1 MNAPR
6 EKLAADFQILM
17 SDVEELARATA
28 SQTGDKITELRGRVQ
43 RAAAELRPRL
53 AEMEALAREKAK
65 VVAATTDTY
74 VHDHP
79 WGAVGVSAGIGIII
93 GILIGRR

>member
-6 EKLAADFQILM
+6 EKLVTDIQVLM
-17 SDVEELARATA
+17 SDIEELARATA

-43 RAAAELRPRL
+43 RAAADIKPRL
-53 AEMEALAREKAK
+53 AEVGTLVRDKTK
-65 VVAATTDTY
+65 VVATTTDDY

-79 WGAVGVSAGIGIII
+79 WGAIGVSAGIGIII

>member
-6 EKLAADFQILM
+6 EKLVTDIQVLM
-17 SDVEELARATA
+17 SDIEELARATV

-43 RAAAELRPRL
+43 RAAADIKPRL
-53 AEMEALAREKAK
+53 AEVQTLVRDKAK
-65 VVAATTDTY
+65 VAVATTDDY

-79 WGAVGVSAGIGIII
+79 WGAIGVSAGIGIII

>member
-6 EKLAADFQILM
+6 EKLVTDIQVLM
-17 SDVEELARATA
+17 SDIEELARATA

-43 RAAAELRPRL
+43 RAAADIKPRL
-53 AEMEALAREKAK
+53 AEVQTLVRDKAK
-65 VVAATTDTY
+65 VVVATTDDY

-79 WGAVGVSAGIGIII
+79 WGTIGVSAGIGIII